1 MGETLRE
8 RESYGVLI
16 NWGMQRLGSK
26 LDLKLQCV
34 ASTRSDDPR
43 ALDDL
48 HVVMTREQAAVL
60 ANYLFEASGNTPPSP
75 RRSWLRR
82 WFG

>member
-1 MGETLRE
+1 MATVGPQH
-8 RESYGVLI
+8 ESYGVLI

-34 ASTRSDDPR
+34 DSTRSER
-43 ALDDL
+43 RNALDDL

-60 ANYLFEASGNTPPSP
+60 ANYLYEVSGNTPPQP

-82 WFG
+82 WFA

>member
-1 MGETLRE
+1 MDKAVCE
-8 RESYGVLI
+8 RESYGVLV
-16 NWGMQRLGSK
+16 NWGMQALGPK

-34 ASTRSDDPR
+34 DSTRCEDR
-43 ALDDL
+43 HALDQM

-60 ANYLFEASGNTPPSP
+60 ANYLFEVSGNTPP
-75 RRSWLRR
+75 RRRRGLFAR